1 MAAAVTEASGGAG
14 AGAPETEAAS
24 ASGGGS
30 IAPPVETRI
39 LAGAAIAA
47 EQRERVKRDVAAFR
61 RRHGFA
67 PTLAILFVGRD
78 APSAVYLQQILR
90 SCRSVGLSGRAVEI
104 PGRITTTEVRRQIE
118 LLNEDPLV
126 AGVIVQMP
134 LPSRIPLRAVIDAL
148 DPAKDVD
155 GIDPMNAGLLSLGY
169 AGFIPATATAAVEI
183 LKRSGYVLEGLNAV
197 VIGRSNVVGK
207 PAAQLLLR
215 EHCTVTVCHRR
226 TRDLAAHTRI
236 ADLVVVA
243 AGSPGLVTGEMLKPG
258 ALVVDVGINVVG
270 DRIVGDVDPSARGVA
285 AALTPVP
292 GGVGPLTNA
301 ILLEHVVQAARAQ
314 VGAGDRRPRHAL

>member
-1 MAAAVTEASGGAG
+1 MAAVTEVSGGAG
-14 AGAPETEAAS
+14 AGAPEIEAAS

-104 PGRITTTEVRRQIE
+104 PGRVTTTEVRRQIE

-169 AGFIPATATAAVEI
+169 AGFIPATAAAAVEI
-183 LKRSGYVLEGLNAV
+183 LKRSGYALEGLNAV